1 MVKREWNFHFH
12 VSLYTIPSLGDCLQK
27 RGIGSRI
34 SQRNTQTLEYIQKV
48 TYNKDHLYMNKK
60 IQSMDAVMTQ
70 MLALTDKDF
79 KAVTIKWASNTIL
92 ETKDKIE
99 SLSI

>member
-1 MVKREWNFHFH
+1 MPAEEGDRIQD
-12 VSLYTIPSLGDCLQK
+12 LTTIQYKQIEYNQK
-27 RGIGSRI
+27 
-34 SQRNTQTLEYIQKV
+34 T
-48 TYNKDHLYMNKK
+48 TYNKGHLNMNKK

-79 KAVTIKWASNTIL
+79 KAATIKWATNTVL

-99 SLSI
+99 SLNK